1 MGVSGASPGYHAI
14 NSYFLLA
21 RMLPHEHSQLLLHVC
36 RLAEIPPK
44 QDWEEPQSLLWL
56 CPTYIWP
63 DVSQADFDSQ
73 VSCIRVPMQARDCV
87 GAGQNG
93 RVLLHPART
102 WKRAGCHPSSTH
114 NDGRGF

>member
-21 RMLPHEHSQLLLHVC
+21 GMLPHGHSQLLLHVC

-73 VSCIRVPMQARDCV
+73 VSCFLLSKQSSNAGLGLCGCWAKWK
-87 GAGQNG
+87 GA
-93 RVLLHPART
+93 P
-102 WKRAGCHPSSTH
+102 PSCQDLEESGLSPQQH
-114 NDGRGF
+114 SQ